1 MSYHANH
8 EQMSCHL
15 SLGSMSIAMRA
26 QRLLQQ
32 HGISSDVI
40 KASPSD
46 QRNGCIYGLRV
57 ICAQYGTATRLIS
70 EHMPSVHIL

>member
-15 SLGSMSIAMRA
+15 SLGSMSVAMRA

-32 HGISSDVI
+32 HGIFSDVI
-40 KASPSD
+40 KVSRSKA
-46 QRNGCIYGLRV
+46 GCTYGLRV
-57 ICAQYGTATRLIS
+57 ICAQYGTAARLIG